1 MREAI
6 RCTQISD
13 APRAQHTLA
22 AHLCTSRG
30 NQRAVGGRGHQRQS
44 EVIRSN
50 QRPSESGRR
59 QSTGSHS
66 PSKTVRRRSSG
77 FIRGNQ
83 GSSVVIRAHR
93 KPFEGDHQGS
103 SVVIRGHRKPF
114 EGHQW
119 AIIIR
124 AIIISVPALGGPQ
137 ALHEGRHQRSSGA
150 IKVISVPALGGP
162 QALHE
167 GPPPPPMMTPSA
179 APRRPAATREVISG
193 HQRSSVV
200 ISGHQ
205 RGAPAR
211 ESAPTG

>member
-103 SVVIRGHRKPF
+103 SVVIS
-114 EGHQW
+114 GHQW
-119 AIIIR
+119 SSGFIGNRSKAIIR
-124 AIIISVPALGGPQ
+124 V
-137 ALHEGRHQRSSGA
+137 HQWSSGV
-150 IKVISVPALGGP
+150 IGNRSKVISGP
-162 QALHE
+162 SSSAQSSSAYLPSE
-167 GPPPPPMMTPSA
+167 GLELFMKG
-179 APRRPAATREVISG
+179 VIRG
-193 HQRSSVV
+193 HQGPSRSSAYLP
-200 ISGHQ
+200 SEGLKLFMKGPHH
-205 RGAPAR
+205 RR
-211 ESAPTG
+211 